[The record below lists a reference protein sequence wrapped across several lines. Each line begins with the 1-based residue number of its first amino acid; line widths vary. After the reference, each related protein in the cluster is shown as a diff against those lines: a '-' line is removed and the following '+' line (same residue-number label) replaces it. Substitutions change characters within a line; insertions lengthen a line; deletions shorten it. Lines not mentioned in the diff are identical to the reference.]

1 MVSKEL
7 PRYRVVLIPGDG
19 VGPEIMV
26 FAEKLL
32 SGIESIELVRVEAG
46 LAYYERTGQPYPSGF
61 EELVLGAEA
70 VIKGPLATPSRGG
83 YRSITL
89 QLRRLLG
96 IYADIRRFETRSTR
110 LVVVRESSEGIYSG
124 VEGLF
129 GDTAI
134 ALKVVTRRAAQRIA
148 RTGFEQARRLG
159 YNRVIA
165 VHKATVLRATDGLF
179 LEEFYNT
186 AKNYPGMEALDL
198 LVDSAAY
205 HMVKNPDR
213 LGVLVT
219 LNQYGDILSDV
230 AAAVAGSIGLF
241 ASAQLGERGALF
253 EPIHGTGMDI
263 AGKGIA
269 NPVSA
274 LRATQYLLEY
284 LGHKHGD
291 QELLVIA
298 KALSES
304 IDKMVWRK
312 GVTTPDLGGDYS
324 TREVGEAI
332 LSELATRVPGLR
344 P

>member
-1 MVSKEL
+1 M
-7 PRYRVVLIPGDG
+7 PRYRVVLVPGDG

-32 SGIESIELVRVEAG
+32 SGIESIELIRVEAG
-46 LAYYERTGQPYPSGF
+46 LAYYEKTRQPYPSDF
-61 EELVLGAEA
+61 EELVLSSDA

-89 QLRRLLG
+89 RLRRLLG

-124 VEGLF
+124 VEGVF
-129 GDTAI
+129 GDAAI

-148 RTGFEQARRLG
+148 RTGFEQAKRLG
-159 YNRVIA
+159 YNRVVA

-179 LEEFYNT
+179 LEEFYNI
-186 AKNYPGMEALDL
+186 ARNYHDVEALDL

-205 HMVKNPDR
+205 HIVKNPSG

-263 AGKGIA
+263 AGKGVA

-284 LGHKHGD
+284 LGQKHGD

-298 KALSES
+298 EALSES
-304 IDKMVWRK
+304 IDTVIW
-312 GVTTPDLGGDYS
+312 GEGITTPDLGGDYS

-332 LSELATRVPGLR
+332 LSELATRVLKLKP
-344 P
+344 

>member
-1 MVSKEL
+1 M

-32 SGIESIELVRVEAG
+32 SGIDSIELVRVEAG
-46 LAYYERTGQPYPSGF
+46 LAYYEETGQPYPSDF
-61 EELVLGAEA
+61 EELVLSADA

-124 VEGLF
+124 VEGVF
-129 GDTAI
+129 GDAAV
-134 ALKVVTRRAAQRIA
+134 ALKIVTRRAAQRIA
-148 RTGFEQARRLG
+148 RTGFEQAKRLG

-179 LEEFYNT
+179 LEEFYNA
-186 AKNYPGMEALDL
+186 AKNYPGVEAMDL

-205 HMVKNPDR
+205 HIVKNPSG

-219 LNQYGDILSDV
+219 LNQYGDILSDA

-284 LGHKHGD
+284 LGQEHGD
-291 QELLVIA
+291 QELLVVA
-298 KALSES
+298 EALSES
-304 IDKMVWRK
+304 IEKVTWEERI
-312 GVTTPDLGGDYS
+312 TTPDLGGDYS

-332 LSELATRVPGLR
+332 LSELATRVPRLR